1 MSAEKS
7 KQENK
12 SNELYTLLTTDWVDV
27 KEKMPDSGKCVLI
40 YSKDGGVAEGA
51 YLSAKGHFEQ
61 WRWNA
66 IQKDVTHWMG
76 LPKPPTC
83 S

>member
-1 MSAEKS
+1 M
-7 KQENK
+7 
-12 SNELYTLLTTDWVDV
+12 
-27 KEKMPDSGKCVLI
+27 I

-66 IQKDVTHWMG
+66 IQKDVTHW
-76 LPKPPTC
+76 KPLCEPPC
-83 S
+83 LQRYSI